1 MRENRQS
8 GSEGGGNEHNRF
20 SLPLSGADGEQA
32 IHRAVGQS
40 FELGDPGGKGREAP
54 GNKRENGSGILF
66 GGSPKKEY
74 CCGKPKCPCLYA
86 RSAARDFGLTI
97 LPGFNAS
104 SLHRL
109 VMPSGSTRISTKAF
123 WVEVSAA
130 NSRQALAFVPLGM
143 ACHQLR
149 KFRSHMPEALRG
161 RHPLPGTRQGS

>member
-74 CCGKPKCPCLYA
+74 WLRKTKMSLFI
-86 RSAARDFGLTI
+86 RTI
-97 LPGFNAS
+97 
-104 SLHRL
+104 
-109 VMPSGSTRISTKAF
+109 SGSRLWTYHTAG
-123 WVEVSAA
+123 
-130 NSRQALAFVPLGM
+130 L
-143 ACHQLR
+143 
-149 KFRSHMPEALRG
+149 
-161 RHPLPGTRQGS
+161 